1 MKSLIISLLLI
12 SPVALATAE
21 LSPPESAALN
31 FNKWYIGQF

>member
-31 FNKWYIGQF
+31 FNQWYIG